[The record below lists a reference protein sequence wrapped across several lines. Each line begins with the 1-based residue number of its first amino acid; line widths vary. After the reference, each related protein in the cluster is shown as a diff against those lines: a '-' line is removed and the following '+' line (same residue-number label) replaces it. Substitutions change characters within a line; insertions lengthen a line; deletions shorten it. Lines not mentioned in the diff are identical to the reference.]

1 VARRAKGTPREAIRI
16 LKRARDVARLSA
28 EATTDLAH
36 VVQDGAPAIRLAH
49 VVQAAERLGI
59 DRHGLDRVEQAAVR
73 LLVERGRPVG
83 VEALAG
89 RVGVDRE
96 TFRDVHEPW
105 LERSGLIER
114 TERGRVATGE
124 ALELYGAEA
133 EGRTVRRAREPHAIR
148 SRTGIPI
155 PGLRLRR

>member
-1 VARRAKGTPREAIRI
+1 M
-16 LKRARDVARLSA
+16 
-28 EATTDLAH
+28 
-36 VVQDGAPAIRLAH
+36 
-49 VVQAAERLGI
+49 
-59 DRHGLDRVEQAAVR
+59 R
-73 LLVERGRPVG
+73 LLVERGKPVG

-124 ALELYGAEA
+124 ARELYGAEA
-133 EGRTVRRAREPHAIR
+133 GVRTISRACEPHGVR
-148 SRTGIPI
+148 SRIGISSAS
-155 PGLRLRR
+155 RL